1 MIVYWILLLPT
12 AFIAYVCG
20 SISTQALAGQFVF
33 HSDLR
38 KLGRGNVWLS
48 NFRRIYGIKGFLL
61 LGLVEILK
69 ALIPI
74 LLGGL
79 LLSIRSHGDV
89 GRAFAAFCVMLG
101 RLYPVFNRFRGCH
114 GTLALVVA
122 SFCIDP
128 SAGFAV
134 AVLAAGLSWFT
145 RYLSLGAL
153 GGAVV
158 LIATCVLVVDQQL
171 VVILAAL
178 TGALVIFR
186 HLKAIGRLTR
196 RQEPRLSF
204 REDLSYKFDERL

>member
-20 SISTQALAGQFVF
+20 SISTLNLAGQFVF
-33 HSDLR
+33 HADLR
-38 KLGRGNVWLS
+38 RLGRGNIWIS

-61 LGLVEILK
+61 LGLVEVLK

-74 LLGGL
+74 LIGGL

-89 GRAFAAFCVMLG
+89 GRAFAGFCLMLG

-114 GTLALVVA
+114 GTVALVVA
-122 SFCIDP
+122 AFCIDP
-128 SAGFAV
+128 SAGFAA
-134 AVLAAGLSWFT
+134 AVVAAGLTWFT

-153 GGAVV
+153 GGALVF
-158 LIATCVLVVDQQL
+158 IATCVLVVDL
-171 VVILAAL
+171 RLNIILATL

-196 RQEPRLSF
+196 RQEPKLSF
-204 REDLSYKFDERL
+204 REDLSYKFDEKL